1 MLIFQKNSKYIVDLT
16 VAIQVSKKE
25 YVYRYLKITGF
36 YFSKDIVRNNNFII
50 SGFCKYLHLSS
61 TDYIL

>member
-25 YVYRYLKITGF
+25 YVNLKITGF